1 MSDEVKTC
9 KDCKYFT
16 ADGLFEKCA
25 FAIEENAERWIGVH
39 LDLNELEKV
48 LKGGQE

>member
-9 KDCKYFT
+9 KDCKYFI

-25 FAIEENAERWIGVH
+25 FAIEETRSVG
-39 LDLNELEKV
+39 
-48 LKGGQE
+48 